1 MELIGMHYS
10 FHSKRFVCLFVWD
23 SGGCKG
29 RAWPQGYGK
38 MGGIGGYGAKS
49 TKNQYKVNL
58 NKKYK
63 EQGLGSA
70 CLQDQHSGSSLFYHY
85 FATKKAKN
93 IILNRFW

>member
-1 MELIGMHYS
+1 MGVNT
-10 FHSKRFVCLFVWD
+10 KGQGDQWD
-23 SGGCKG
+23 WGDV
-29 RAWPQGYGK
+29 
-38 MGGIGGYGAKS
+38 KS

-63 EQGLGSA
+63 EQGLGTA